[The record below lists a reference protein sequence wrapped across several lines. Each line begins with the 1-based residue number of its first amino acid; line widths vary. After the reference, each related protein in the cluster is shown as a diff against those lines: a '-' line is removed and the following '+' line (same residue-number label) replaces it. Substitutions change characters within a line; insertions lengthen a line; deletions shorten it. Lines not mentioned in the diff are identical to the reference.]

1 MEDNINRRQHQWK
14 TNSMNKELKGRT
26 PLWNNILMEALE
38 EITLA
43 CLAIQFVITST
54 DLSRKPLN
62 AMVTVS
68 AVLIRKQT
76 KMLGLAF

>member
-1 MEDNINRRQHQWK
+1 
-14 TNSMNKELKGRT
+14 
-26 PLWNNILMEALE
+26 MEALE